1 MRGFQSVS
9 GKNYSSRLVPDFG
22 SVQTGEPTDE
32 KKLSGG
38 IVLDIN
44 KSNKYVW
51 GIQNI
56 ASMHTSSDH
65 PASNS
70 RHWLSANFK
79 FSDWLTDV

>member
-56 ASMHTSSDH
+56 ASMHCIRVQIIPPQTH
-65 PASNS
+65 AIG
-70 RHWLSANFK
+70 
-79 FSDWLTDV
+79 